1 MSANFEYKPN
11 KDTTLDDAQ
20 QALEELR
27 AEAGVSTEEVKSELA
42 TVGGSAEQVNEDYQ
56 LEDTLNGTVTKNETT
71 DSDLEVMFG
80 FDWDGS
86 FTDMTG
92 FVETVA
98 QDMASQMQY
107 NSSLTN
113 YLSNNKTQLID
124 DLSRRCG
131 LAAIKEQN
139 TQIQN
144 NFTALTSGFSNFKTF
159 GFSSGSGDLLGS
171 ADSALQNVENIITHT
186 NNLAEYTEDI
196 IQNIQAAPEAIG
208 EIGTYIEGK
217 FDEIS
222 NTLANIDTSNLL
234 SQFPSQIVDKFLG
247 TDAVQNLFELP
258 KRTFESVQNVVLALS
273 TVEAPDNA
281 QSLLAMVGTL
291 KSAVAQMRDVREK
304 VRQGASALEG
314 MKNNLSNGNYIGVF
328 LNARDAAKFIEKPT
342 SYAAKYPFNL
352 AYQTEGGHTFEVDNT
367 PGKERLHTQHKS
379 GTDFEISPK
388 GDLVTKIKKDFQTIV
403 ESNMESHVK
412 GNQTVIVDKTIDF
425 ESKALNLTA
434 KDMAQVSAP
443 NANLV
448 IDNANILTKLLNI
461 LSSDKITIAG
471 TNSISLS
478 AQQPIYLNS
487 KTGIFIDAPQIQI
500 GSPKNMLISL
510 HSGGSLTEKSGT
522 HVIDSGM
529 IRANGGLI
537 TLN

>member
-1 MSANFEYKPN
+1 MSANFEYKPITN
-11 KDTTLDDAQ
+11 TTLDDAQ
-20 QALEELR
+20 KALEELR
-27 AEAGVSTEEVKSELA
+27 AEVGISSESVKEELS
-42 TVGGSAEQVNEDYQ
+42 TVGGSSEQVNEDYQ
-56 LEDTLNGTVTKNETT
+56 LEDTLNGVTTKNETT

-80 FDWDGS
+80 SDWDGK

-124 DLSRRCG
+124 DVSRRCG

-144 NFTALTSGFSNFKTF
+144 NFNALTSGFTNFKTF

-171 ADSALQNVENIITHT
+171 ADSALQNVENIITHA

-196 IQNIQAAPEAIG
+196 ISNIQAAPEAI
-208 EIGTYIEGK
+208 ENIGSYIEGK
-217 FDEIS
+217 FDDIS
-222 NTLANIDTSNLL
+222 NTLANIDTGNLL
-234 SQFPSQIVDKFLG
+234 SQFPTQIVDKFLG

-258 KRTFESVQNVVLALS
+258 KRTYESIQNVVLALS

-281 QSLLAMVGTL
+281 QSMLAMIGTL

-314 MKNNLSNGNYIGVF
+314 MRNNLSNGNYIGVF
-328 LNARDAAKFIEKPT
+328 LNVRDAAKFIEKPT
-342 SYAAKYPFNL
+342 AYAAKYPFNQ

-379 GTDFEISPK
+379 GTDFEISPS

-425 ESKALNLTA
+425 ESKALNITT
-434 KDMAQVSAP
+434 KDTAQVSAP
-443 NANLV
+443 TANLI

-461 LSSDKITIAG
+461 ISSDKITIAG
-471 TNSISLS
+471 TNSISIS
-478 AQQPIYLNS
+478 ADEPIYLNS
-487 KTGIFIDAPQIQI
+487 KKGIFMDAPTIQI
-500 GSPKNMLISL
+500 GSPKNKVLSL
-510 HSGGSLTEKSGT
+510 HTGGSLTEKSGS
-522 HVIDSGM
+522 HVIDSGT
-529 IRANGGLI
+529 IKANGGLI